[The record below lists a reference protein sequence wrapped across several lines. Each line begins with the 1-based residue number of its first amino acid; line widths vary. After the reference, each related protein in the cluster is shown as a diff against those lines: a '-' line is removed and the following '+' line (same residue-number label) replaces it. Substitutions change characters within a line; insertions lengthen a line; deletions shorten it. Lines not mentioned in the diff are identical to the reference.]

1 MGYGLGMKARTEP
14 EGITRPDF
22 PGRRRVLRLAA
33 GQSPDTLAA
42 AARDL
47 LRLDGVSAAAVVGA
61 RCLAVDYD
69 LRRACLERITGALAA
84 GGYVLDNGPIPR
96 LCRALA
102 HYADHTALAN
112 AGREQD
118 LPTATRDAFV
128 GAWRRRS
135 HGCRD
140 LRPSHWRRY
149 L

>member
-1 MGYGLGMKARTEP
+1 MAVE
-14 EGITRPDF
+14 
-22 PGRRRVLRLAA
+22 
-33 GQSPDTLAA
+33 
-42 AARDL
+42 
-47 LRLDGVSAAAVVGA
+47 GVSAAAVVGQ

-69 LRRACLERITGALAA
+69 LRRVCLALLVGAL
-84 GGYVLDNGPIPR
+84 GERGYRLDNGPIPR

-102 HYADHTALAN
+102 HYADHTAVAN

-140 LRPSHWRRY
+140 LRPAHWRRY

>member
-1 MGYGLGMKARTEP
+1 MKARVEDGDGGGG
-14 EGITRPDF
+14 EF
-22 PGRRRVLRLAA
+22 PIRRRVLRLAA
-33 GQSPDTLAA
+33 GQTPDTLAA
-42 AARDL
+42 AAREL
-47 LRLDGVSAAAVVGA
+47 LQTDGVSAAAVIGE

-69 LRRACLERITGALAA
+69 LRRACLARLTGALAEA
-84 GGYVLDNGPIPR
+84 GYVLDNGPIPR

>member
-1 MGYGLGMKARTEP
+1 MK
-14 EGITRPDF
+14 TRVEAEAGAPGGF
-22 PGRRRVLRLAA
+22 PARRRVLRLAA

-47 LRLDGVSAAAVVGA
+47 LRLDGVSAAAVVGD
-61 RCLAVDYD
+61 RRLAVDYD
-69 LRRACLERITGALAA
+69 LRRACLALLTGALADS
-84 GGYVLDNGPIPR
+84 GYQLDNGPIQR

-118 LPTATRDAFV
+118 LPTATLDAFV